1 MVFCVTLSFVRQ
13 HRATTLRCKQDGFA
27 TPSEELICA
36 RLIFLF
42 QLGYADFAK
51 EKALSRG
58 SLLKSPSRS
67 SKKYGLALSYTFYR
81 FLGRSLT
88 IGCDIRLCIAR
99 FIRF

>member
-51 EKALSRG
+51 EKRYREVVCSKVHPVLARNMD
-58 SLLKSPSRS
+58 LL
-67 SKKYGLALSYTFYR
+67 YL
-81 FLGRSLT
+81 
-88 IGCDIRLCIAR
+88 IR
-99 FIRF
+99 FIDFLVEV